1 MYADG
6 TDPCLIEDYI
16 PGTKS
21 IRFTDLAPTYTNA
34 VMQDKILQAY
44 SSVRKAQCV
53 ILTSFQELESDA
65 IGALRQELPCPV
77 YAAGPCIP
85 FMALQERRADPDGD
99 GGCMAWLDA
108 QPAGSV
114 LYVSLGGWL
123 VHRDVVPMSCC
134 WLVR

>member
-1 MYADG
+1 M
-6 TDPCLIEDYI
+6 
-16 PGTKS
+16 
-21 IRFTDLAPTYTNA
+21 
-34 VMQDKILQAY
+34 
-44 SSVRKAQCV
+44 
-53 ILTSFQELESDA
+53 
-65 IGALRQELPCPV
+65 

-134 WLVR
+134 WLVRRDPKYDTTLVF